1 MFQVQAFATDADYCV
16 PVSCGCKVYVSQRKY
31 TDVWNT
37 LTEDCQEKAYLHSH
51 NLGIFLSGPFRCP
64 LLGLNLNV
72 KMSWRLT
79 VSLWKKKNRQKGC
92 AFRLNL
98 LKDISLLF
106 DPSPPREN
114 TVTSKFHY
122 KRNKALIFCVV
133 AVAKVGLQPRL
144 SHILSKHST
153 TDLFPSPNNFNTI
166 IKIIN
171 QKDKHEKKYQ
181 QLALR

>member
-1 MFQVQAFATDADYCV
+1 MTVLATSREKNLFFLPTICQWAGECSRYKPLPQMQITAFRSHVVVKSMCPNVRLEYADWGL
-16 PVSCGCKVYVSQRKY
+16 PGKG
-31 TDVWNT
+31 
-37 LTEDCQEKAYLHSH
+37 YLHSH
-51 NLGIFLSGPFRCP
+51 NLGIFLSRPFRCP

-79 VSLWKKKNRQKGC
+79 VSLWKKKKTVEGC

-106 DPSPPREN
+106 DPSPLREN

-133 AVAKVGLQPRL
+133 AVAKVGL
-144 SHILSKHST
+144 
-153 TDLFPSPNNFNTI
+153 
-166 IKIIN
+166 
-171 QKDKHEKKYQ
+171 
-181 QLALR
+181 